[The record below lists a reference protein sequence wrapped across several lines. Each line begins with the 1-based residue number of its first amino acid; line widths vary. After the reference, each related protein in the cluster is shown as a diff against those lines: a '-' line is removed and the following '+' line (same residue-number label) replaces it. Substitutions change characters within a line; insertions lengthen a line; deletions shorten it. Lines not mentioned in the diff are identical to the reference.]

1 MEQRHGQSGRVVQG
15 ERHAAVRLLKALM
28 MASVVLPLVLF
39 AITAWVDYRNFERLT
54 NERIARSLDIL
65 HEHSL
70 RVLETAERVYAE
82 VNEVVRGMSD
92 NDIRLDGDAL
102 SKRLKRIVTDTQMQ
116 GIEMIDRNG
125 HLLVSSAD
133 LPMPKDIDFSKAE
146 HFAAL
151 KSGGGGT
158 YASTVNAPSL
168 GVPGY
173 FISLSQRRP
182 WADGAFNGAI
192 SIAVLTSY
200 FEKFYAN
207 ISDTVDYFALVRA
220 DGDFLTRYPVISPDS
235 LLSFSDDK
243 DFRARISRK
252 QDYFTYTIESPYD
265 HITRRIGFRRIAG
278 YPLYVLVGVERKAI
292 VSEWLLYNI
301 NYLIFGVPVMV
312 FLFAVLGLALRRTQR
327 LYDESERREA
337 VEIALR
343 HAQRMEAIGQLTGG
357 VAHDFNNLLM
367 IISGSVQR
375 LRSELTDKK
384 SLRLLDMI
392 GTATHRGETLTRQ
405 LLTYSRRQTLT
416 PQVIDL
422 AQRLSVL
429 QELLTRSFCTDI
441 DIKVEMPD
449 TVCAVRVD
457 PSEFELAILNLAVN
471 AKDAMPKGGALSMS
485 AKPVTLKGDVGE
497 EGLSGDFVAVHV
509 TDTGQGIPAEVVTR
523 VFEPFFTTKDVGK
536 GTGLGLSQVYGFA
549 KQSGGTATVTSTE
562 GQGTTVTLY
571 LPRSLEGPQP
581 GEPPLEAL
589 GQAEAA

>member
-1 MEQRHGQSGRVVQG
+1 
-15 ERHAAVRLLKALM
+15 
-28 MASVVLPLVLF
+28 
-39 AITAWVDYRNFERLT
+39 
-54 NERIARSLDIL
+54 
-65 HEHSL
+65 
-70 RVLETAERVYAE
+70 
-82 VNEVVRGMSD
+82 MSD
-92 NDIRLDGDAL
+92 NDIRLNGDAL

-200 FEKFYAN
+200 FENFYAN

-220 DGDFLTRYPVISPDS
+220 DGDFLTRYPVISPDG

-243 DFRARISRK
+243 DLRARISRK

-367 IISGSVQR
+367 IISGSRTASAQR
-375 LRSELTDKK
+375 
-384 SLRLLDMI
+384 
-392 GTATHRGETLTRQ
+392 THRQEVPAAARHDRHRHPPRRDAHPAAAYLFPAPDADAAGDR
-405 LLTYSRRQTLT
+405 SRAAAFR
-416 PQVIDL
+416 I
-422 AQRLSVL
+422 AGIAHA
-429 QELLTRSFCTDI
+429 F
-441 DIKVEMPD
+441 
-449 TVCAVRVD
+449 
-457 PSEFELAILNLAVN
+457 ILHRYR
-471 AKDAMPKGGALSMS
+471 D
-485 AKPVTLKGDVGE
+485 
-497 EGLSGDFVAVHV
+497 
-509 TDTGQGIPAEVVTR
+509 
-523 VFEPFFTTKDVGK
+523 
-536 GTGLGLSQVYGFA
+536 
-549 KQSGGTATVTSTE
+549 
-562 GQGTTVTLY
+562 
-571 LPRSLEGPQP
+571 
-581 GEPPLEAL
+581 
-589 GQAEAA
+589 